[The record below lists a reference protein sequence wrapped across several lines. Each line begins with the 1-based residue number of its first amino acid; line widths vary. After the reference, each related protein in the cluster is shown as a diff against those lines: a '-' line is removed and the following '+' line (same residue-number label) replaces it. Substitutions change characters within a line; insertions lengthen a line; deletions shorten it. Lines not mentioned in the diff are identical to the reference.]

1 MPVLQTPHGGR
12 LGFVCCRCDLAV
24 VRALVLWAGC
34 LTSVTTRAA
43 ENGEAGWTPA
53 TRTETVTADG
63 EWSESSARY
72 ARRSHLMTTGD
83 GDTLRVTFDGTAIAV
98 RLGAHPGPEYG
109 AVNLG
114 RLDVTVDGRRLS
126 PIFPQIDAREVL
138 LTRKLSPGRHVVQLT
153 HRRRSSG
160 SGCRIEGFRSWDG
173 SRGTLEFA
181 VHGEENRFL
190 VDLRAVLSRDGKVI
204 RDSLVRN
211 WMTGQCR
218 MTGLPSGGSLT
229 LRLSAAG
236 WQPLVIRDL
245 ALKPGQTLV
254 LGPQFLKRDP
264 ATVIKRFRFPVL
276 NRPAVIRPGD
286 EFPVRFLGFETRID
300 RVVLTQRAGPA
311 VISRDVAFQENTQAA
326 FYYDRQIRVRLPSD
340 MPIGIYDL
348 EVHVDGGRRSG
359 VCRSPRS
366 VCVRAGWPQ
375 DATFVTFGHLDTSGQ
390 FQAEYLERL
399 AGMINVIDPEM
410 VLISNSVNAAYV
422 SGALAKLRVPY
433 LVNFGNHQ
441 VPGHEHWYGDPLS
454 LIDYGPDLCILN
466 CGRPWHESARRA
478 DALLRQRM
486 GTSVKVINA
495 FEHNAPLELLNRH
508 KVCLIHDAHGPGKK
522 VMDMGATPTRRVGKS
537 SASSF
542 RVVRL
547 RAGRVVS
554 CTYNGHETD
563 PIPFPR
569 DEQPP
574 LQVEFSPANDGASK
588 SVTARIQNQL
598 AEPFPAARLR
608 FVMPRGRYQ
617 VDRGRILA
625 TTDSDDRRLSVVDV
639 RVDVPA
645 SNTSRVQIRAVP

>member
-1 MPVLQTPHGGR
+1 MSDLKNKQR
-12 LGFVCCRCDLAV
+12 CRSDAICRRCDLAV
-24 VRALVLWAGC
+24 VWALSCWAC
-34 LTSVTTRAA
+34 WVTSGTAWAA
-43 ENGEAGWTPA
+43 DDSSAGWTHA
-53 TRTETVTADG
+53 THAESVKADG
-63 EWSESSARY
+63 EWSESSGRY

-83 GDTLRVTFDGTAIAV
+83 GDTLRVAFDGTAIAV

-109 AVNLG
+109 TVNLG
-114 RLDVTVDGRRLS
+114 RLDVAVDGRPLS
-126 PIFPQIDAREVL
+126 PIFPQIVAREVL
-138 LTRKLSPGRHVVQLT
+138 LTRNLPPGRHVVKLT
-153 HRRRSSG
+153 HRGRSSG
-160 SGCRIEGFRSWDG
+160 NGCRIEGFRAWSG

-204 RDSLVRN
+204 RESLVRN

-218 MTGLPSGGSLT
+218 MTGLRPAGGLT
-229 LRLSAAG
+229 LKLSAAG
-236 WQPLVIRDL
+236 WRTLVIRDMD
-245 ALKPGQTLV
+245 LKPGQRLV
-254 LGPQFLKRDP
+254 LGPLFLKRDP
-264 ATVIKRFRFPVL
+264 ATVIERFRFPVL
-276 NRPAVIRPGD
+276 NRPAVLRPGD
-286 EFPVRFLGFETRID
+286 EFPARFLGFETRID
-300 RVVLTQRAGPA
+300 RVVLTQRVGPA
-311 VISRDVAFQENTQAA
+311 VISRDVPFQEDASAA

-348 EVHVDGGRRSG
+348 DIHVDGGRRSG

-366 VCVRAGWPQ
+366 VCVTAAWPQ
-375 DATFVTFGHLDTSGQ
+375 DVTFVTFGHLDTSGQ

-399 AGMINVIDPEM
+399 AEMINVIDPEM

-441 VPGHEHWYGDPLS
+441 VPGHEHWYGDPLAR
-454 LIDYGPDLCILN
+454 IDYGPDLCILN
-466 CGRPWHESARRA
+466 CGRPWHESAGRA
-478 DALLRQRM
+478 DALLRQRI
-486 GTSVKVINA
+486 GTPVQVINA
-495 FEHNAPLELLNRH
+495 FEHNAPLDLLNRY

-537 SASSF
+537 NSSSF

-547 RAGRVVS
+547 HAGRVVS

-569 DEQPP
+569 DEPPP
-574 LQVEFSPANDGASK
+574 LRTEFLPANDGTSK
-588 SVTARIQNQL
+588 SVTAVIHNGL
-598 AEPFPAARLR
+598 VESFPGGRLR

-625 TTDSDDRRLSVVDV
+625 TTDSDDHRLTVVDV
-639 RVDVPA
+639 RIDIPA
-645 SNTSRVQIRAVP
+645 SQTIRVQVRGEP